1 MLIFHGIN
9 THKKLEKWIQLQP
22 KSNLFFPALKSIPKL
37 KFFSLKKPVLIP
49 YKPSR
54 ALRSEAIDQS
64 IPRNEKSI
72 PFGIV
77 FKAENSEKLQEKQS
91 EN

>member
-1 MLIFHGIN
+1 MLIIHGI
-9 THKKLEKWIQLQP
+9 TIHKKLEKWTELQS
-22 KSNLFFPALKSIPKL
+22 KTDVFRTWAKYTKI
-37 KFFSLKKPVLIP
+37 KFFLMKKPILTP

-54 ALRSEAIDQS
+54 TLRSEAIDQS